1 MDSSSKAIVEQGVLT
16 LPASI
21 WDEAKKRLLVIAP
34 LAAAEV
40 VGHQDVDEAAHD
52 NCQTSCRVS

>member
-40 VGHQDVDEAAHD
+40 VGHQDVDEAAH
-52 NCQTSCRVS
+52 QLGLH